1 VSAIDLPHARRL
13 AFGVV
18 LGQAG
23 VTVLA
28 ALAAWLVGGQV
39 AGTSALLGGG
49 VSTAG
54 SLAMALLG
62 FRSPASAG
70 GVTLFATL
78 LVGEAAK
85 FCVIVTL
92 FVLVLTLIRTSA
104 AALLATYAA
113 TFLVYGAALAVLARR
128 GRREVM
134 SVDAMSEREMQ

>member
-1 VSAIDLPHARRL
+1 MSAIDLAHARRL
-13 AFGVV
+13 AYGVV

-28 ALAAWLVGGQV
+28 ALGAWAVAGRV

-62 FRSPASAG
+62 FRSPAGAG
-70 GVTLFATL
+70 GVALLATL

-85 FCVIVTL
+85 FCVIVAL
-92 FVLVLTLIRTSA
+92 FVAVLTLLRTSA
-104 AALLATYAA
+104 AAMLATYAA
-113 TFLVYGAALAVLARR
+113 TFLVYWVALAMLVRS
-128 GRREVM
+128 GQREV
-134 SVDAMSEREMQ
+134 